1 MIAATLCDLAHKWQ
15 LVNVITQPRLN
26 LLSDVTVL
34 ILPYLIHVLTYL
46 SYCTG
51 TLSGAERR
59 RICQVSEQHSTFYL
73 MNNLILVIRFA
84 LAHSVILLLFGLL
97 FIPAIP
103 RPSAGAGAIGTGR
116 GLGLGI
122 GLALGLG
129 IGLGAGATGAGSG
142 LTGAT
147 SSTM

>member
-1 MIAATLCDLAHKWQ
+1 
-15 LVNVITQPRLN
+15 
-26 LLSDVTVL
+26 
-34 ILPYLIHVLTYL
+34 
-46 SYCTG
+46 
-51 TLSGAERR
+51 
-59 RICQVSEQHSTFYL
+59 